1 MKDWEASARVVS
13 SKAAATGVFFL
24 ALFLPGAG
32 HLALG
37 RKKKAVLLAAVV
49 FATFFLGVCLHG
61 KLFAFEKGQS
71 GSETLINYIG
81 ALAGLGNGVLYILG
95 VGFGFA
101 DGRIEERTFEIGV
114 TFLLS
119 AGLFNILAAVDA
131 YRCSI
136 GYDYDAAEAA
146 RLEARDAKKARKRAE
161 KSSKSTARSGRARA
175 EKAQE

>member
-1 MKDWEASARVVS
+1 MKDWEASAKVVS
-13 SKAAATGVFFL
+13 SKVAAFGVLVL
-24 ALFLPGAG
+24 ALFVPGAG
-32 HLALG
+32 HVFLG
-37 RKKKAVLLAAVV
+37 RRKKAALLATIVV
-49 FATFFLGVCLHG
+49 VTFFLGLYLDG
-61 KLFAFEKGQS
+61 KLYGFERGQS

-81 ALAGLGNGVLYILG
+81 ALAGLGNGVLYILA

-101 DGRIEERTFEIGV
+101 AGQIEERTFELGV

-146 RLEARDAKKARKRAE
+146 RLEARKGKKARKKA
-161 KSSKSTARSGRARA
+161 KSGKGSTARAK
-175 EKAQE
+175 KADK

>member
-1 MKDWEASARVVS
+1 MKDWEAEAKVVS
-13 SKAAATGVFFL
+13 SKVAAFGVLVL
-24 ALFLPGAG
+24 ALLVPGAG
-32 HLALG
+32 HFFLG
-37 RKKKAVLLAAVV
+37 RKKKAVVLATIIIL
-49 FATFFLGVCLHG
+49 TFFLGVYLHG
-61 KLFAFEKGQS
+61 KLYSFEKGQS

-81 ALAGLGNGVLYILG
+81 ALAGLGNGILYILA

-101 DGRIEERTFEIGV
+101 NGQIEKRTFEIGV

-146 RLEARDAKKARKRAE
+146 RLEAKKERKARRKAKRSRRIT
-161 KSSKSTARSGRARA
+161 KR
-175 EKAQE
+175 KATK

>member
-1 MKDWEASARVVS
+1 MKDWEASARIVS

-24 ALFLPGAG
+24 ALLVPGAG
-32 HLALG
+32 HFFLG
-37 RKKKAVLLAAVV
+37 RRKKAVLLAAVIV
-49 FATFFLGVCLHG
+49 LTFILGVCLDG
-61 KLFAFEKGQS
+61 KLYSFEKGQS

-81 ALAGLGNGVLYILG
+81 ALAGLGNGILYILG
-95 VGFGFA
+95 VGLGFA

-136 GYDYDAAEAA
+136 GYDYDAAESA
-146 RLEARDAKKARKRAE
+146 RLEAREEKKARKRA
-161 KSSKSTARSGRARA
+161 KRSSKSTARSGKARA
-175 EKAQE
+175 EKAQQ

>member
-13 SKAAATGVFFL
+13 SKAAAAGLFFL
-24 ALFLPGAG
+24 ALLLPGAG

-37 RKKKAVLLAAVV
+37 RKKKAVLLAAVI

-61 KLFAFEKGQS
+61 KLFAFEQGQS

-81 ALAGLGNGVLYILG
+81 ALAGLGNGILYILG
-95 VGFGFA
+95 LGFGFA
-101 DGRIEERTFEIGV
+101 GGRIEERTFEIGV

-146 RLEARDAKKARKRAE
+146 RFEAIMEKKARRKAKR
-161 KSSKSTARSGRARA
+161 SSKPTGRGGKTRA
-175 EKAQE
+175 